1 MTVKTIDYSGV
12 ALSSLCIVHCVLL
25 PVAASTL
32 PIAASIA
39 ENELFH
45 KTLVLLAVVP
55 AMLAFSRRSSSKF
68 APAFRSLGVMGIVTL
83 LASAFVEAFHDMET
97 SLTLV
102 GAFSLASAHIW
113 RIASIRPHPHQ
124 N

>member
-25 PVAASTL
+25 PVAASML

-39 ENELFH
+39 ENEFFH
-45 KTLVLLAVVP
+45 KALVLLAIGP
-55 AMLAFSRRSSSKF
+55 AALAFFRRSSSKF

-83 LASAFVEAFHDMET
+83 LASAFVEAFHDIEA
-97 SLTLV
+97 SLTLF

-113 RIASIRPHPHQ
+113 RIGSTRHHPLQ